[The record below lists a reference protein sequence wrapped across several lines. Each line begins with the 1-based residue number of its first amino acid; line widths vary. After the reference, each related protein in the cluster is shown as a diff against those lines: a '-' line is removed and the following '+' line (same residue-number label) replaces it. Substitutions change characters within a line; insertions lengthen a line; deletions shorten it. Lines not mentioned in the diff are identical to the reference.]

1 MDIWS
6 NTFTVPDVSSIKT
19 YINTCASR
27 ASFFAY
33 VSFIHNSC
41 AQIYAWYM
49 AYVLS
54 HVAHVWRFTQKSEF
68 APVIQVTS
76 RGGRPFS
83 VHQYTYGEAVR
94 SVMKREV
101 EVKVPARAEGPRS
114 KYFAL
119 NK

>member
-83 VHQYTYGEAVR
+83 VHQYSYGEAVR

-101 EVKVPARAEGPRS
+101 G
-114 KYFAL
+114 
-119 NK
+119 